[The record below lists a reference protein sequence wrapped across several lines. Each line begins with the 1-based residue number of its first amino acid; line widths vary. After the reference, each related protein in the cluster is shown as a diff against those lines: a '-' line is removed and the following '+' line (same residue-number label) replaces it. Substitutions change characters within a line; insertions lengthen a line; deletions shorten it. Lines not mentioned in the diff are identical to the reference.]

1 MVLLNLLMAACL
13 VSPYFSSEIES
24 ANHARVGE
32 RLVDFLGSPAAYYI
46 AQTNWIDVV
55 LALLFVSLT
64 VVLLMHR
71 VLWPLLSRPLFRM
84 QDIGTKGRRAI
95 LTAVGLSLLTGSFFG
110 GKVPEWLKEI
120 LKGFSGYLRS
130 GRQTSGLF

>member
-1 MVLLNLLMAACL
+1 
-13 VSPYFSSEIES
+13 
-24 ANHARVGE
+24 
-32 RLVDFLGSPAAYYI
+32 
-46 AQTNWIDVV
+46 
-55 LALLFVSLT
+55 
-64 VVLLMHR
+64 MHR